1 MMVLRLIKKVI
12 LLPVILILQIANII
26 ANLALNIGSYLMGP
40 LMLFVFGCLVY
51 SVIRQMWNHT
61 FLLTLI
67 EIGCALIFF
76 GAGAVIILIEDV
88 KRKLMGCL

>member
-1 MMVLRLIKKVI
+1 MMMLKMIKRVI

-61 FLLTLI
+61 FLLALV
-67 EIGCALIFF
+67 EIGCVLVFF
-76 GAGAVIILIEDV
+76 GAGSVLILIEDV
-88 KRKLMGCL
+88 RKKLIGCL

>member
-1 MMVLRLIKKVI
+1 MILKMIKRVI

-40 LMLFVFGCLVY
+40 LMFFVFGCLVY

-61 FLLTLI
+61 FLLALI
-67 EIGCALIFF
+67 EIGCVLVFF
-76 GAGAVIILIEDV
+76 GAGSVLIQIGRASCRERV
-88 KRKLMGCL
+88 

>member
-1 MMVLRLIKKVI
+1 MMVLKIIKKVV
-12 LLPVILILQIANII
+12 LLPAILILQIVDII

-40 LMLFVFGCLVY
+40 LMFFVFGCLVY

-67 EIGCALIFF
+67 EIGCVLVFF
-76 GAGAVIILIEDV
+76 GAGSVLVLIEDV
-88 KRKLMGCL
+88 KKKLIRYL

>member
-1 MMVLRLIKKVI
+1 MMILKMIKRVI

-40 LMLFVFGCLVY
+40 LMFFVFGCLVY

-61 FLLTLI
+61 FLLALI
-67 EIGCALIFF
+67 EIGCVLFFF
-76 GAGAVIILIEDV
+76 GAGSVLILIEDV
-88 KRKLMGCL
+88 RKKLIGCL